1 MDSTCFY
8 KHKHGDIIIP
18 NMWVPSFLKFLNY
31 YTMKKISLLAG
42 IALLFLATSTK
53 VANSQVNDNLEGTIT
68 ISGAFALYPMAV
80 KWAEEFRKLHPKVKI
95 DLSAG
100 GAGKGMTD
108 AITKVVDI
116 GMVSREIYPEET
128 KKGAYAIAV
137 TKDAVVATISA
148 SNPQLAD
155 ILAKGL
161 KKDAANNIWITGK
174 YKTWAQATGIKKPAP
189 IRVYTRSDA
198 CGAAESWAKF
208 FGKKQEDLLGV
219 GVFGDPGL
227 AQAVSRDPL
236 GIGYNNIG
244 YAYDA
249 KTKQP
254 NPGLRVLPIDLNN
267 NGKIDADEN
276 FYQTLD
282 QIVNAIATDKY
293 PSPPARDLYFV
304 TGGKPTN
311 KALVEFIAWVL
322 TDGQKYVHDA
332 GYINLPKEKLQSEL
346 KKVK

>member
-1 MDSTCFY
+1 
-8 KHKHGDIIIP
+8 
-18 NMWVPSFLKFLNY
+18 
-31 YTMKKISLLAG
+31 MKKLISIVSLAV
-42 IALLFLATSTK
+42 IIFAVSIKQTSGQNK
-53 VANSQVNDNLEGTIT
+53 ADLEGTIT

-80 KWAEEFRKLHPKVKI
+80 KWAEEFKRIYPKVKI

-108 AITKVVDI
+108 AISKMVDI

-128 KKGAYAIAV
+128 KKGAYGIAV

-148 SNPQLAD
+148 ANPQLAD
-155 ILAKGL
+155 ILTRGL

-174 YKTWAQATGIKKPAP
+174 YKTWAQATGIKSSAP

-208 FGKKQEDLLGV
+208 FGKKQEDLIGV

-227 AQAVSRDPL
+227 ALAVSKDPQ

-249 KTKQP
+249 KTKLP
-254 NPGLRVLPIDLNN
+254 NPGIKIIPIDLNN
-267 NGKIDADEN
+267 NGKIDPDED

-282 QIVNAIATDKY
+282 QIVNAIATGKY

-304 TGGKPTN
+304 TSGKPTN
-311 KALVEFIAWVL
+311 KALVEFIKWVL

-332 GYINLPKEKLQSEL
+332 GYINLPKEKLDKEL
-346 KKVK
+346 GKVK